1 MQYDYEG
8 GEVLTKQTFRKH
20 VLSSSILMAI
30 AIVAIIVFGVVMFEK
45 YSIPNENNTSVMS
58 ATVTDVY
65 YGGSHYRDIEI
76 AISNDKPLILVAP
89 YSVSH
94 LCDTIGYDVDQLA
107 QLLEGKT
114 IEYRRMNDL
123 SWIVEINVGDTKID
137 NSKLTIQQMII
148 TRVAIVIL
156 GLLMLAFS
164 INGYVVYLK
173 AKYKRY
179 LKAKKK
185 QERKEKRKLKLMAK
199 ETK

>member
-1 MQYDYEG
+1 
-8 GEVLTKQTFRKH
+8 LHKQTFRKQI
-20 VLSSSILMAI
+20 VFSSILTAI
-30 AIVAIIVFGVVMFEK
+30 AVVAIVVFCVCMFK
-45 YSIPNENNTSVMS
+45 RYSPPTVNNTSVIS
-58 ATVTDVY
+58 GTVTEVY

-114 IEYRRMNDL
+114 IEYRRMNGL
-123 SWIVEINVGDTKID
+123 PWIVEINVGDTKID
-137 NSKLTIQQMII
+137 NNKLSIQQMVV
-148 TRVAIVIL
+148 TRVAIVIP
-156 GLLMLAFS
+156 GLLMLVIS
-164 INGYVVYLK
+164 ISCYVVYLK

-199 ETK
+199 ESNKAK